1 MITETVRIGCCFYE
15 DLALT
20 PDIESALIHDRLLS
34 KEAFAARHA
43 ETILLYYANTLHMS
57 LLSEDAYFFAHCI
70 REYLDLVAL
79 HGQRHDIRV
88 AEPVIERLH

>member
-20 PDIESALIHDRLLS
+20 PDIESALIHDR
-34 KEAFAARHA
+34 
-43 ETILLYYANTLHMS
+43 